1 MAILTPEEMDFTDK
15 KFSMIISGPP
25 GTGKT
30 TLALS
35 APNPVLIDF
44 DKGVARV
51 SARHRKLT
59 ISGDTYEEIKRD
71 VVEVAKQSI
80 ETIIIDTG
88 GAFVS
93 LLQDWAM
100 RSNPNLNTQKN
111 GAISQKGFGAVKGEF
126 VSFTNWLQYVL
137 IKNVIYV
144 FHTVEGNDR
153 DGNII
158 QRLMCEGAA
167 KNIVWQPCDLGCFIQ
182 LSGQKRYAGFTPTEQ
197 YFAKGCYGINGLIEI
212 PELSENTPNDFL
224 TRLFATARQNI
235 AEENKIFE
243 ARRAEYETVMAQG
256 RELIGQVEDGD
267 SAIKTASV
275 IKKLPHALTSE
286 KELKALLS
294 ARIKELGLR
303 WDSEARTY
311 VPRED

>member
-1 MAILTPEEMDFTDK
+1 MAILTPTEMDFSNK
-15 KFSMIISGPP
+15 RFSMIISGSP

-71 VVEVAKQSI
+71 VEEVAKQDI
-80 ETIIIDTG
+80 DTIIIDTG
-88 GAFVS
+88 GAFVTM
-93 LLQDWAM
+93 LQDWAM
-100 RSNPNLNTQKN
+100 RSNPDLNRQKN
-111 GAISQKGFGAVKGEF
+111 GAISLKGFGAVKGEF

-137 IKNVIYV
+137 SKNVIYI
-144 FHTVEGNDR
+144 FHTVEEKDR
-153 DGNII
+153 EGNII

-167 KNIVWQPCDLGCFIQ
+167 RNIVWQPCDLGCFIQ
-182 LSGQKRYAGFTPTEQ
+182 LSGKKRYAGFTPTEQ
-197 YFAKGCYGINGLIEI
+197 YFAKGCYGISGLIEI
-212 PELSENTPNDFL
+212 PELTEASPNDFL

-243 ARRAEYETVMAQG
+243 AQRAEYETVMSQG
-256 RELIGQVEDGD
+256 RELIEQVEDGD
-267 SAIKTASV
+267 GAIKTAGE

-294 ARIKELGLR
+294 ARIKDLGLR
-303 WDSEARTY
+303 WDSEARKY
-311 VPRED
+311 VPREA